1 MTQLQRL
8 IVGLLGLSLMACVTV
23 NIYFP
28 AAAAEQAA
36 DKIIKDVY
44 GTEPGDVPESPSVP
58 TMDKSSALMAPSDT
72 HALSA
77 LASLDFLLPA
87 AHAAEADLS
96 ISTPGI
102 RKLTAAME
110 QRHKELQPYYDNGA
124 IGMTRDALIA
134 VRDPMAIPV
143 KERNKVKQLVADED
157 GDRNNLY
164 AEIAKANGHPEWE
177 NDIRGT
183 FAKRWVANA
192 PSGWWYQDSAGTWKQ
207 K

>member
-1 MTQLQRL
+1 MAKLQRL
-8 IVGLLGLSLMACVTV
+8 IVGLLGFSLMACVTV

-44 GTEPGDVPESPSVP
+44 GTQSGDEATSPAPGAMDEPSGLVEPPVNHNAKSVGLIDVV
-58 TMDKSSALMAPSDT
+58 
-72 HALSA
+72 
-77 LASLDFLLPA
+77 LPVA
-87 AHAAEADLS
+87 YAEEPDLT

-110 QRHKELQPYYDNGA
+110 QRHKTLRSYYDSGA
-124 IGMTRDALIA
+124 VGMTRNALIA
-134 VRDPMAIPV
+134 ERDPKAIPV
-143 KERNKVKQLVADED
+143 KDRNKVKQLVANENR
-157 GDRNNLY
+157 DRNNLY
-164 AEIAKANGHPEWE
+164 KEIAKANGHPEWE
-177 NDIRGT
+177 NDIRDT

-192 PSGWWYQDSAGTWKQ
+192 PSGWWYQDKAGTWKQ